1 MKKQLLIVIIAL
13 LSFAQQL
20 VAQRAQVKFKN
31 DIFSGVYSEVYQQP
45 LWVTYNVLCPNGTAS
60 REGMDFY
67 LNDSIVT
74 SDDLDY
80 ANNEYDKGH
89 LAPAADFN
97 CDKNTLFKT
106 FSYLNCALQ
115 QENLN
120 RGVWRFLELHERD
133 LAKGG
138 GTVSVKI
145 ELVFTPKSKKLSSGA
160 TVPDGFIK
168 TISVNGVVKECYYF
182 PNIAPPKGSKYN
194 TYLIKC
200 KGN

>member
-1 MKKQLLIVIIAL
+1 MKKQLLIIIITL
-13 LSFAQQL
+13 LAFVQQ
-20 VAQRAQVKFKN
+20 VAAQRAQVKFKN

-45 LWVTYNVLCPNGTAS
+45 IWITYNVLCPNGSAS

-67 LNDSIVT
+67 LNDSIIT
-74 SDDLDY
+74 SDNLDY
-80 ANNEYDKGH
+80 ARNEYDKGH

-97 CDKNTLFKT
+97 CDKATLFKT

-133 LAKGG
+133 LAKKG

-145 ELVFTPKSKKLSSGA
+145 ELVFTPNSKKLPTGA
-160 TVPDGFIK
+160 TIPDGFFK
-168 TISVNGVVKECYYF
+168 TISINGVVTECYYF
-182 PNIAPPKGSKYN
+182 PNVAPPKGVKYDS
-194 TYLIKC
+194 YLIKC
-200 KGN
+200 KK

>member
-1 MKKQLLIVIIAL
+1 MKRQLLIVIIIL
-13 LSFAQQL
+13 TTFAQQV

-31 DIFSGVYSEVYQQP
+31 ELFNGVYSEIYQQP
-45 LWVTYNVLCPNGTAS
+45 LWITYNVLCPNGSAS

-67 LNDSIVT
+67 INDSIKT

-97 CDKNTLFKT
+97 CDKQTLFKT

-120 RGVWRFLELHERD
+120 RGVWRFLEVHERD
-133 LAKGG
+133 LAKKGG
-138 GTVSVKI
+138 VVSVRI
-145 ELVFTPKSKKLSSGA
+145 ELVFTPKSKKLPTGA

-168 TISVNGVVKECYYF
+168 TISINGVVTECYYF
-182 PNIAPPKGSKYN
+182 PNTAPPRGSKYTN
-194 TYLIKC
+194 YQVKC
-200 KGN
+200 KQ

>member
-1 MKKQLLIVIIAL
+1 MKKQLLIIIITL
-13 LSFAQQL
+13 LAFVQQA

-45 LWVTYNVLCPNGTAS
+45 LLITYNVLCPNGSAS

-67 LNDSIVT
+67 INDSIIT

-80 ANNEYDKGH
+80 AGNEYDKGH

-97 CDKNTLFKT
+97 CDKATLLKT

-120 RGVWRFLELHERD
+120 RGVWRFLESHERD
-133 LAKGG
+133 LAKKG

-145 ELVFTPKSKKLSSGA
+145 ELVFTPKSKKLPTGA
-160 TVPDGFIK
+160 TIPDGFTK
-168 TISVNGVVKECYYF
+168 TITVNGKVVEKYYF
-182 PNIAPPKGSKYN
+182 PNVAPVKGKKYPD
-194 TYLIKC
+194 YMIKF
-200 KGN
+200 